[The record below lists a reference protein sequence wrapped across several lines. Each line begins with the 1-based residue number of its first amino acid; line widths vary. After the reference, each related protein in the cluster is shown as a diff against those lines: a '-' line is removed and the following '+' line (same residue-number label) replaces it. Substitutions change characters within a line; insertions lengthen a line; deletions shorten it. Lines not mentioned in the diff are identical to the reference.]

1 MAMSQLQNTTFVNIS
16 SNGYHTD
23 RLIGLLEEC
32 LRHNWTV
39 RGMFTAL
46 LSTRLMHVSS
56 LFLLIKI
63 TLFFFSTLEQISLT
77 RAMVKDGHDHIKVFL
92 SLKRKNS

>member
-16 SNGYHTD
+16 SNGYQTD
-23 RLIGLLEEC
+23 GLIGLLEEC

-63 TLFFFSTLEQISLT
+63 TTLEQISLT